1 MNAFKKLNDK
11 PIFNKSN
18 FPILNYKEKNTNSE
32 SLNYLDVMNKKISK
46 PEVTEKENNTK
57 STNST
62 NKGLCT
68 IYYDKELKKM
78 VYENF
83 PNKTYSDSD
92 SDTDSDSDSDSETE
106 SDSIDLESST
116 IKNTKNQKIK
126 NMQLHNGMNR
136 AIKMIMENRDKFIDQ
151 YGADEFIR
159 DYLPKDSVYLY
170 SRYYYKN
177 KYMNYCKKKWNNKQ
191 TFLTINN
198 NANTNAMDI
207 PETEICPINELD
219 IIHYE
224 ELQIDDDIDEDD
236 IDVDLHEDDIDE

>member
-11 PIFNKSN
+11 PILNEAN
-18 FPILNYKEKNTNSE
+18 FPILNNKEKNTNSE
-32 SLNYLDVMNKKISK
+32 SLNYLDVMNKKMSK
-46 PEVTEKENNTK
+46 PEVSEKENNT
-57 STNST
+57 N
-62 NKGLCT
+62 NGLCT

-83 PNKTYSDSD
+83 PYKIKN
-92 SDTDSDSDSDSETE
+92 DSDSESET
-106 SDSIDLESST
+106 DSIDLESST
-116 IKNTKNQKIK
+116 IKTTKNQKIK

-159 DYLPKDSVYLY
+159 DYLPRDSPYLY

-177 KYMNYCKKKWNNKQ
+177 KYMNYCKKKWNNKHA
-191 TFLTINN
+191 FLTVNN
-198 NANTNAMDI
+198 NDNTMDI
-207 PETEICPINELD
+207 PETEICPINVLD

-224 ELQIDDDIDEDD
+224 ELQIDHDIDEDD
-236 IDVDLHEDDIDE
+236 VDVDLHEDDIDE